1 MFPEIDYDFE
11 FEEEQDAELL
21 PTKLGRAPLFDFKK
35 RQYVLKD
42 GKVVECTQEQAV
54 RQWVGF
60 LVKTAVGK
68 YAVYENTDFGTYIE
82 NYIGYKDTAFVAS
95 EIKREIEEGVAQNRA
110 IDRIEDFEAERE
122 GGRLKISLTVIMT
135 DETEIEVDTDVEE

>member
-54 RQWVGF
+54 RQWVSGKDSGRKICRLRKYGF
-60 LVKTAVGK
+60 WHVH
-68 YAVYENTDFGTYIE
+68 
-82 NYIGYKDTAFVAS
+82 
-95 EIKREIEEGVAQNRA
+95 RELYWI
-110 IDRIEDFEAERE
+110 
-122 GGRLKISLTVIMT
+122 
-135 DETEIEVDTDVEE
+135 